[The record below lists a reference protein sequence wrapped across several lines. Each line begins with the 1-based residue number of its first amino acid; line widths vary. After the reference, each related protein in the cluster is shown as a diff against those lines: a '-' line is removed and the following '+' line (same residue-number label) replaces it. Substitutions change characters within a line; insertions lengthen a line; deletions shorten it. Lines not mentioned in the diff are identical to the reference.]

1 VAVALWLTGTTLN
14 LQSFMGAIMALG
26 VATANAILLVSFA
39 ERVRKRGEPA
49 AVAAVTAANDRL
61 RPILM
66 TSIAMTVG
74 MLPLAI
80 GFGEGGRQSAPL
92 GRAVVG
98 GLVAS
103 TVTTLLVLPAVFAL
117 VMGRKGRGGSSLHPF
132 DADSSRYVPGGGVG
146 RAAGMSAAAP
156 ASLAIMAI
164 MASGC
169 GGRGAAPA
177 TPPAA
182 RERSAPVV
190 NVAVTTP
197 ARATLRRVVVQ
208 PAQIEAYEAT
218 DLHARLSGF
227 VEQVLVD
234 IGDDVKL
241 GQPLVV
247 LGLPEL
253 VAERAQKA
261 AAVEQAVAEVRQAE
275 SLAKVAAAGRE
286 AAVAAVAEVE
296 AAIARADATVARRTA
311 ELVRTEKLVADGAV
325 TESLADEM
333 RSLLAAA
340 RAERAEIAA
349 QVRSAEAAVS
359 QAGASIEKAAADLE
373 ATRARVAVAE
383 ADGER
388 VGKLLEYGTISAPF
402 AGIVTARYVHPGFLT
417 TAGGAGETLISVA
430 RIDRLRGVVHVPEID
445 AAFVEPGDA
454 VELRLQAIP
463 GRAVKGAV
471 ARTAG
476 RLADATRTLRVE
488 VDLDPAAEGVPP
500 GLRPG
505 LYATASIV
513 AEEHAEVLAVP
524 RAAVL
529 RTAGGPERCFVVE
542 EGRARERTVRTG
554 LEDAGLVEILDGV
567 AADDRVVTAGAAS
580 LVDGQAVAVAE

>member
-1 VAVALWLTGTTLN
+1 
-14 LQSFMGAIMALG
+14 
-26 VATANAILLVSFA
+26 
-39 ERVRKRGEPA
+39 
-49 AVAAVTAANDRL
+49 
-61 RPILM
+61 
-66 TSIAMTVG
+66 
-74 MLPLAI
+74 
-80 GFGEGGRQSAPL
+80 
-92 GRAVVG
+92 
-98 GLVAS
+98 
-103 TVTTLLVLPAVFAL
+103 
-117 VMGRKGRGGSSLHPF
+117 
-132 DADSSRYVPGGGVG
+132 
-146 RAAGMSAAAP
+146 MSAAAP
-156 ASLAIMAI
+156 AWLALVAIMAG
-164 MASGC
+164 GC

-234 IGDDVKL
+234 IGDEVKL

-340 RAERAEIAA
+340 KAERAEIAA
-349 QVRSAEAAVS
+349 QVRSAEAAVA
-359 QAGASIEKAAADLE
+359 QAGASIENAAADLE

-383 ADGER
+383 ADGQR
-388 VGKLLEYGTISAPF
+388 VEKLLEYGTIAAPF
-402 AGIVTARYVHPGFLT
+402 AGIVTARHVHPGFLT
-417 TAGGAGETLISVA
+417 TAGGAGETLISVG
-430 RIDRLRGVVHVPEID
+430 RVDRLRGVVHVPEID

-454 VELRLQAIP
+454 VEFRLQAIP
-463 GRAVKGAV
+463 GRVVNGSV

-488 VDLDPAAEGVPP
+488 VDLDPEAEGVPP

-529 RTAGGPERCFVVE
+529 RTAGGTARCFVVE

-567 AADDRVVTAGAAS
+567 AAGDRVVTAGAAS
-580 LVDGQAVAVAE
+580 LGDGQAVAVAE